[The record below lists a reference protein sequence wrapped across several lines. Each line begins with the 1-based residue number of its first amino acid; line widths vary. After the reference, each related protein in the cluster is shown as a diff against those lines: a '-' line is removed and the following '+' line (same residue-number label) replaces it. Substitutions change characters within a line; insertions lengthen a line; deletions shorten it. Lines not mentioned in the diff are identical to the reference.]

1 MQMPPHLLQMLQAQ
15 MAAQGG
21 NKPLLEWNC
30 GRMRH
35 HSVANNPAGKYKVV
49 GDRRK
54 GKIELRK
61 DPNGLLQL
69 MWKNRA
75 NGNPDPDTN
84 LTIFPG
90 EWTAEHVDTGRQ
102 QPEEGSDAPK
112 DRVFL
117 LQCANP
123 KSKRLFFW
131 FQTPD
136 STSGEDAMIVKKL
149 NRLLQNAS
157 AEISDEAMAKAE
169 NDTDAA
175 GAGTAAASGSATPA
189 PAAAAAAAAAAS
201 SAAVPALASTP
212 AAPTSG
218 EGSVS
223 LSLFL

>member
-1 MQMPPHLLQMLQAQ
+1 MLRCA
-15 MAAQGG
+15 
-21 NKPLLEWNC
+21 
-30 GRMRH
+30 
-35 HSVANNPAGKYKVV
+35 
-49 GDRRK
+49 
-54 GKIELRK
+54 
-61 DPNGLLQL
+61 
-69 MWKNRA
+69 
-75 NGNPDPDTN
+75 
-84 LTIFPG
+84 
-90 EWTAEHVDTGRQ
+90 
-102 QPEEGSDAPK
+102 EEGSDAPK

-175 GAGTAAASGSATPA
+175 GAGSAAASGSATPA
-189 PAAAAAAAAAAS
+189 PAAAAAAS
-201 SAAVPALASTP
+201 SAAAPALASTP